1 MTKISKNTL
10 KVHHIR
16 HLTPSTYVL
25 RFDRNE
31 RNFTAG
37 QHVILGIAGEKSARE
52 YSVYSSES
60 DDFFEILVKAVKP
73 GDVSQKLKKLHPG
86 DLVSV
91 EGPMGFFT
99 IEPQIITHGKVAL
112 IATGTG
118 IAPYHSYVRS
128 YPQLDYKIIH
138 GVRYASE
145 AYDYQDYDPSRFV
158 LCTSGEN
165 AGNFHGRV
173 TDYLRENEIDTTAD
187 YYLCGNVKMIHEAF
201 DILKEKGVNHAKIH
215 AEVYF

>member
-1 MTKISKNTL
+1 MTKISENTT

-25 RFDRNE
+25 RFDRDQ
-31 RNFTAG
+31 RPFTAG
-37 QHVILGIAGEKSARE
+37 QHVILGIHGQKSARE
-52 YSVYSSES
+52 YSIYSSEN
-60 DDFFEILVKAVKP
+60 DDFFEVLVKAVKP
-73 GDVSQKLKKLHPG
+73 GDVSQKLKELHHG
-86 DLVSV
+86 DLLSV

-99 IEPQIITHGKVAL
+99 IEPEIVTQGKVVM

-128 YPQLDYKIIH
+128 YPQLDYKMLH

-145 AYDYQDYDPSRFV
+145 AYDRADYDPSRYV

-165 AGNFHGRV
+165 AGNLHGRV
-173 TDYLRENEIDTTAD
+173 TDYLLENEIDTTAD